1 MAVPP
6 AAIPGA
12 PGQDNHYPSTSIR
25 PSSTKDATGSVL
37 NTAEREL
44 AFTLKIPNSAPNLG
58 KVHKSFID
66 DLFRIADNDI
76 TLLPSNDKTLPV
88 PDAIREPKDYPK
100 NDVDHR
106 AFFRRHSNQRDTLVF
121 HHLVTTLSIDEI
133 KKRMLPTLR
142 ASNLWLTNDSL
153 KSKEMAVIAFA
164 WKAPARL
171 LHRPSFAKKINDY
184 LLTMEL
190 NFEQQ
195 NLLKR
200 SSNDAENPEL
210 PQVFVNIRTIKHGN
224 AHRVETEAPAIC
236 APKPYSRLMKEL
248 VSQIPLS
255 AIGYELVPCGMVAK
269 IGEDNY
275 RKALIANN
283 DYNNCIRVIEI
294 LYMHTSHFDIEVN
307 YNGQTGK
314 IGEWFTNSP
323 LIIDIQPT
331 NRTEEIGKYFIIV
344 EEHHIAQARREIASL
359 LRVFQHNK
367 EAYGNHYPRFP
378 CIANGPLADGA
389 AERSAE
395 TLAKK
400 FASLESDDPP
410 NTQKGTDDLT
420 AWSSSR
426 KECVFDW
433 QSTRDFPAP
442 PNAPPTSAK
451 SQVTFTD
458 DAATQARSAYTTDID
473 TTVSELKTVVTE
485 SIAAQSK
492 MLQQFMQNSQA
503 QQQQLLSA
511 TQSQQATTNQL
522 LLHMSN
528 IMAAL
533 VPGSTPPPPHTPLQ
547 PPTPH
552 SSVTPTPS
560 AATPTPPLQPS
571 PFSTL
576 QVPHTNTVF
585 SLPSTSP
592 RNTSS
597 QTSPNKRPAPQDN
610 SPERR
615 RGSSLQY
622 SDTQMQMSGFEDPD
636 NDSETMFTAH
646 PASDSHSAS
655 SHLDSP
661 PGD

>member
-6 AAIPGA
+6 AAHPGA
-12 PGQDNHYPSTSIR
+12 QGQGNPPPSPHTRS
-25 PSSTKDATGSVL
+25 PFVKDATGSVL
-37 NTAEREL
+37 RTSEKEL
-44 AFTLKIPNSAPNLG
+44 AFTLKIPNSTPNLG
-58 KVHKSFID
+58 KVHKTFIN
-66 DLFRIADNDI
+66 DLFRVSEQEI
-76 TLLPSNDKTLPV
+76 TLLPSNDNTLPV
-88 PDAIREPKDYPK
+88 PEAIREPKDYPK

-106 AFFRRHSNQRDTLVF
+106 AFFRRHANQRDTLVF
-121 HHLVTTLSIDEI
+121 HHLITSLSIDEI

-184 LLTMEL
+184 LSTMEL
-190 NFEQQ
+190 NFDQQ
-195 NLLKR
+195 HLLKR
-200 SSNDAENPEL
+200 SSNDAESPVLPE
-210 PQVFVNIRTIKHGN
+210 VFVNIRTIKHGN
-224 AHRVETEAPAIC
+224 DNRVETEAPALC

-248 VSQIPLS
+248 VSQIPL
-255 AIGYELVPCGMVAK
+255 ADIGYELVPCGMVAK
-269 IGEDNY
+269 IGEENY

-294 LYMHTSHFDIEVN
+294 LYMHTSHFDIEVT
-307 YNGQTGK
+307 YNGDKGK
-314 IGEWFTNSP
+314 IGQWFTNSP
-323 LIIDIQPT
+323 LIIDVQPT

-344 EEHHIAQARREIASL
+344 EDKHIAQARREIASL

-367 EAYGNHYPRFP
+367 EAYGNHYARFP

-395 TLAKK
+395 SLSKK
-400 FASLESDDPP
+400 FASLEADDPP
-410 NTQKGTDDLT
+410 NTQKGSDDLT

-426 KECVFDW
+426 KEIIFDW
-433 QSTRDFPAP
+433 QSTRDFPDP
-442 PNAPPTSAK
+442 PTANAPSTTK
-451 SQVTFTD
+451 SQVTFHD
-458 DAATQARSAYTTDID
+458 DTATQARSTYTTDID

-533 VPGSTPPPPHTPLQ
+533 VPGATPLLPSTLLH
-547 PPTPH
+547 PPQH
-552 SSVTPTPS
+552 SSVTPTSSVAPS
-560 AATPTPPLQPS
+560 TNSSQPS
-571 PFSTL
+571 QAQTTSIP
-576 QVPHTNTVF
+576 PTNTVVNI
-585 SLPSTSP
+585 LPKST
-592 RNTSS
+592 RKTSS
-597 QTSPNKRPAPQDN
+597 HTTSPNKRPAPPDD
-610 SPERR
+610 SLIRR
-615 RGSSLQY
+615 RGSSSHY
-622 SDTQMQMSGFEDPD
+622 SDTMQISDGNPHPEEMQTDQPIHDPNSARPLLDPD
-636 NDSETMFTAH
+636 PDAQ
-646 PASDSHSAS
+646 
-655 SHLDSP
+655 
-661 PGD
+661 

>member
-6 AAIPGA
+6 AAHPGA
-12 PGQDNHYPSTSIR
+12 QGQGKPPPTPPTRSPSV
-25 PSSTKDATGSVL
+25 KDATGSVL
-37 NTAEREL
+37 RTDEKEL
-44 AFTLKIPNSAPNLG
+44 AFTLKIPNSEPNLG
-58 KVHKSFID
+58 KVHKHFID
-66 DLFRIADNDI
+66 DLFRVSEHEI
-76 TLLPSNDKTLPV
+76 TLLPSNDNTLPV
-88 PDAIREPKDYPK
+88 PEAIREPKDYPK

-106 AFFRRHSNQRDTLVF
+106 AFFRRHTNQRDTLVF
-121 HHLVTTLSIDEI
+121 HHLITNLSIDEI

-171 LHRPSFAKKINDY
+171 LHRPSFAKKINDH
-184 LLTMEL
+184 LQTMEL

-195 NLLKR
+195 HLLKR
-200 SSNDAENPEL
+200 SSNDAESPVLPE
-210 PQVFVNIRTIKHGN
+210 VFVNIRTIKHGN
-224 AHRVETEAPAIC
+224 ANRVETEAPAIC

-248 VSQIPLS
+248 VSQIPL
-255 AIGYELVPCGMVAK
+255 AVIGYELVPCGMIAK
-269 IGEDNY
+269 IGEENY

-294 LYMHTSHFDIEVN
+294 LYMHSSHFELEVT
-307 YNGQTGK
+307 YNGDKGK
-314 IGEWFTNSP
+314 IGQWFKNSP
-323 LIIDIQPT
+323 LIIDVQPT

-344 EEHHIAQARREIASL
+344 EDQHIAQARREIAAL

-389 AERSAE
+389 AERAAE
-395 TLAKK
+395 TLSKK

-410 NTQKGTDDLT
+410 STQNGSDDLT

-426 KECVFDW
+426 KEIVFDW
-433 QSTRDFPAP
+433 HSTREFPAP
-442 PNAPPTSAK
+442 PNAKAPPAK
-451 SQVTFTD
+451 TLPQVTFND

-522 LLHMSN
+522 LLHLSN

-533 VPGSTPPPPHTPLQ
+533 VPGATPLSPSTPLPNHPQ
-547 PPTPH
+547 H
-552 SSVTPTPS
+552 SSVTPTTSVANSANLSQSTTNSYTPVPPS
-560 AATPTPPLQPS
+560 NPIFTLQPTPTRK
-571 PFSTL
+571 T
-576 QVPHTNTVF
+576 
-585 SLPSTSP
+585 
-592 RNTSS
+592 
-597 QTSPNKRPAPQDN
+597 TSPNKRPAPPDE
-610 SPERR
+610 SPDRR
-615 RGSSLQY
+615 RGSSANH
-622 SDTQMQMSGFEDPD
+622 SDSMQISSRDQDHSEEMQTDSNPNPADPNSASPLLDPD
-636 NDSETMFTAH
+636 
-646 PASDSHSAS
+646 
-655 SHLDSP
+655 
-661 PGD
+661 PGAQ

>member
-6 AAIPGA
+6 AASPGA
-12 PGQDNHYPSTSIR
+12 QGQGNTQPITPVRSAVA
-25 PSSTKDATGSVL
+25 KDATGTVL
-37 NTAEREL
+37 KTAEKEL
-44 AFTLKIPNSAPNLG
+44 AFTLKIPNSEPNLG
-58 KVHKSFID
+58 KVHKGFID
-66 DLFRIADNDI
+66 DLFRVSQNEI
-76 TLLPSNDKTLPV
+76 TLLPSNDNTSPV

-106 AFFRRHSNQRDTLVF
+106 AFFRRHANQRDTLVF
-121 HHLVTTLSIDEI
+121 HHLITSLSIDEI

-184 LLTMEL
+184 LLTIEL
-190 NFEQQ
+190 NYEQQ
-195 NLLKR
+195 HLLKR

-210 PQVFVNIRTIKHGN
+210 PQIFVNIRTIKHGN
-224 AHRVETEAPAIC
+224 ANRVETEAPAIC

-248 VSQIPLS
+248 VSQIPLE

-283 DYNNCIRVIEI
+283 DYNNCIRVIEL
-294 LYMHTSHFDIEVN
+294 LYLHSSHFDIIVS
-307 YNGQTGK
+307 YNGATGK
-314 IGEWFTNSP
+314 IGEWFQNSP

-331 NRTEEIGKYFIIV
+331 NRTEEIGKYFVIV
-344 EEHHIAQARREIASL
+344 EEQNIAQARREVAAL
-359 LRVFQHNK
+359 LRVFQHNQ
-367 EAYGNHYPRFP
+367 EAYGHHFPRFP

-395 TLAKK
+395 NLSKK
-400 FASLESDDPP
+400 FASLEADDPP
-410 NTQKGTDDLT
+410 STQTGTDDLT

-426 KECVFDW
+426 KEIVFDW
-433 QSTRDFPAP
+433 QSTREFPAP
-442 PNAPPTSAK
+442 PTAQTNPAK
-451 SQVTFTD
+451 TQVTFID

-492 MLQQFMQNSQA
+492 MLQQFMQTSQA

-533 VPGSTPPPPHTPLQ
+533 VPGSSLIHPGIPASHPPSYPSVSPNSSVAPPAKLSQTAQPSPQTTAFSL
-547 PPTPH
+547 PPTNDSTPALLPSPKKRPAA
-552 SSVTPTPS
+552 SSLDRRTSPLINDTDTHMQNADSTQDPLTTDAN
-560 AATPTPPLQPS
+560 AATPML
-571 PFSTL
+571 
-576 QVPHTNTVF
+576 
-585 SLPSTSP
+585 
-592 RNTSS
+592 
-597 QTSPNKRPAPQDN
+597 
-610 SPERR
+610 
-615 RGSSLQY
+615 
-622 SDTQMQMSGFEDPD
+622 DPD
-636 NDSETMFTAH
+636 PHDS
-646 PASDSHSAS
+646 
-655 SHLDSP
+655 
-661 PGD
+661 